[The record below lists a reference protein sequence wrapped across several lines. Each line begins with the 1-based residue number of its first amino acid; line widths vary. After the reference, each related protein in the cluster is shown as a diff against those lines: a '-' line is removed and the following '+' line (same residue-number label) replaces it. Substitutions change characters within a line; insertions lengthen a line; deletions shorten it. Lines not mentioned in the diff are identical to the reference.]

1 MPGSD
6 RAEARTAT
14 ARPSEEAVADL
25 REAVQMVI
33 DDDGVPEDIRTLDL
47 EVA

>member
-1 MPGSD
+1 M
-6 RAEARTAT
+6 
-14 ARPSEEAVADL
+14 ADL

-33 DDDGVPEDIRTLDL
+33 YEDGVPKQLAHTLDL

>member
-1 MPGSD
+1 
-6 RAEARTAT
+6 
-14 ARPSEEAVADL
+14 VADL